1 VCDHFCKCSPKSIDI
16 FTLDS
21 DHLEAMAEKGLLH
34 LIAFQIVGWVPS
46 DGDVVVVD
54 DDLHVK
60 ILCNR
65 ESSRLCVVAFL
76 LRAIGTKTEDGLVA
90 VGKCDT
96 IDQGP
101 HMSEAPRREFDT
113 WRETELRVARELR
126 VGCAI
131 LQEVIYREVTFQC

>member
-1 VCDHFCKCSPKSIDI
+1 VRDHFCKCSPKSIDI

-21 DHLEAMAEKGLLH
+21 DHLEAVAEKRLLH

-46 DGDVVVVD
+46 DGDVIVVD

-65 ESSRLCVVAFL
+65 ESSRLCVVTFL
-76 LRAIGTKTEDGLVA
+76 LRAIGTKTEEGLVA
-90 VGKCDT
+90 VGKCDA

-101 HMSEAPRREFDT
+101 HMSKAPRREFDT
-113 WRETELRVARELR
+113 WRETELRVTRELR

-131 LQEVIYREVTFQC
+131 LQEVIYGEVTFQC